1 MSDMHRPTN
10 LEAGSSRFGDLED
23 DESFS
28 SPFDIPTTKS
38 ASIERLKR
46 WRQAALVLNAS
57 RRFRYTLDLK
67 KEEEKRQTLRKI
79 REHARAI
86 RAAYLFQ
93 AGDQMNGAAKPP
105 PTPSGDFGIGQDQ
118 LASITRDH
126 DFRTLQQYGGVKG
139 IADLLKA
146 NLEKGINGGDD
157 DLLKRRNAFGVF
169 GCFFGELGRILL

>member
-126 DFRTLQQYGGVKG
+126 DFPQMKEHSRELVTSMALGIWTEAFAGHKGGMVG
-139 IADLLKA
+139 WWQ
-146 NLEKGINGGDD
+146 N
-157 DLLKRRNAFGVF
+157 
-169 GCFFGELGRILL
+169 CFCSFFVTVVTGTIE